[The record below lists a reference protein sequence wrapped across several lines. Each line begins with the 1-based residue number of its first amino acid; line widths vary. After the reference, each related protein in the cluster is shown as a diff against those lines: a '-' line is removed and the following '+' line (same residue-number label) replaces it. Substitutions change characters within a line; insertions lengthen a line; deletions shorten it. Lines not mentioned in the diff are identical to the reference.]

1 MFSSAHRE
9 THLVRLRAELAAT
22 REEALRLHSEFHQAA
37 SSERPGAELAAAAV
51 PEEYPRLRQD
61 VALLRAWIDHRR
73 PSDIKGLL
81 QGRRYL
87 LDEYVRIGPNQ
98 TALTYAMTQD
108 QDQGMQDIIAVLRE
122 AASESAEGIS
132 EEN

>member
-1 MFSSAHRE
+1 MFSATAKSSRVE
-9 THLVRLRAELAAT
+9 ELRAELAVTQA
-22 REEALRLHSEFHQAA
+22 EARRLRSEFHQAT
-37 SSERPGAELAAAAV
+37 SSERPAVELAAAA
-51 PEEYPRLRQD
+51 PEEHPRLRQH

-81 QGRRYL
+81 QGKAYL

-98 TALTYAMTQD
+98 TALTYAMAQD

-122 AASESAEGIS
+122 AATESVEGIS